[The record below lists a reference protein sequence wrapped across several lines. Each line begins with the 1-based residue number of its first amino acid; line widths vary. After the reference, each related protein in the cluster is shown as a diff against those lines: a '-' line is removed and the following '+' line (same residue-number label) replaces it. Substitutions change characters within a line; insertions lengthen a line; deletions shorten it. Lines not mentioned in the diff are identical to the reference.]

1 MAKDFKLVRM
11 TLPEISIVIDALRYD
26 RQKNGD
32 DSDNTKGNL
41 EKELIAVSEVN
52 L

>member
-1 MAKDFKLVRM
+1 MSKDYKLVRL
-11 TLPEISIVIDALRYD
+11 TLPEISAIIDALRYD
-26 RQKNGD
+26 RQENGD